1 MKSLFCHNSLKLTYS
16 LIIKV
21 GSLLQARLYDR
32 LRGSMGHNLC
42 HIRRRS
48 AVVPRSGTFDLFT
61 DEQTTTK
68 LMIKHYLILNKDNRR
83 HKTHLELN
91 INTQKEV

>member
-1 MKSLFCHNSLKLTYS
+1 MESLFCHNSNKVTYS

-32 LRGSMGHNLC
+32 LSGSMGDTDL
-42 HIRRRS
+42 
-48 AVVPRSGTFDLFT
+48 VVPRSATFDSLT

-68 LMIKHYLILNKDNRR
+68 LMIKHCLILNKDNRR
-83 HKTHLELN
+83 HQTYSELN
-91 INTQKEV
+91 ISAQKEL